1 MVKRVFIHPG
11 FHKTGTTGI
20 QTIFTENRM
29 KCKDAG
35 LFYPYA
41 RGEGIIVPHGHFMSE
56 FGAGK
61 IGAERRHPFQNGTI

>member
-11 FHKTGTTGI
+11 FHKTGT
-20 QTIFTENRM
+20 
-29 KCKDAG
+29 
-35 LFYPYA
+35 
-41 RGEGIIVPHGHFMSE
+41 MSE